1 MKTYLLQM
9 PKFFTYLTIFVLIFS
24 ISSCSNSNYTASFQK
39 VPSTN
44 YAHKKAPA
52 QKADQNSS
60 QIIASNLEI
69 AEVIEED
76 ALQEISENLTASLKE
91 MGVSEK
97 KTAKIQKRL
106 ETLNENL
113 EKANSEPNAPA
124 KKLNFAEKMI
134 MKKAMKKA
142 DKILSENNI
151 SDVTS
156 INSLDET
163 QQRTGRGNVWL
174 GLVLILA
181 GIIVAVLVPG
191 AGAWIGSIAAAIGL
205 ILLIVGL
212 LA

>member
-1 MKTYLLQM
+1 MKTYHLQM
-9 PKFFTYLTIFVLIFS
+9 PKFFTYLTIFVLILS

-44 YAHKKAPA
+44 YAQNKKAPA
-52 QKADQNSS
+52 QEAVQSS
-60 QIIASNLEI
+60 SEIVAANLEI

-76 ALQEISENLTASLKE
+76 VLQEISENLTASLKE

-97 KTAKIQKRL
+97 KSAKIQKRL
-106 ETLNENL
+106 ETLNESL
-113 EKANSEPNAPA
+113 ANAKTETNTPA
-124 KKLNFAEKMI
+124 RNLNFAEKM
-134 MKKAMKKA
+134 MVKKAMKKA
-142 DKILSENNI
+142 DKILNENNI
-151 SDVTS
+151 KD
-156 INSLDET
+156 INNLDET
-163 QQRTGRGNVWL
+163 QQRTGRGNIYL